1 MKMSPLTPRMS
12 PLTPRVSVPQP
23 SSVRPTPQPV
33 NKGWSM
39 SCLRPS
45 PPLRPCLALGRDDN
59 HRKSGRS
66 TKKQNER
73 SFEEDAQILRVIEAY
88 CTSAKTRYTVNSG
101 M

>member
-1 MKMSPLTPRMS
+1 MSPLTV
-12 PLTPRVSVPQP
+12 PLSPRVSVPQ
-23 SSVRPTPQPV
+23 SSSLRPIRQLV

-66 TKKQNER
+66 TKKQSE
-73 SFEEDAQILRVIEAY
+73 SSLCEDFAAVWSQKISCTRIE
-88 CTSAKTRYTVNSG
+88 T
-101 M
+101 

>member
-1 MKMSPLTPRMS
+1 MSPLTV
-12 PLTPRVSVPQP
+12 PLSSRVSVPQP
-23 SSVRPTPQPV
+23 SSLKPTHQLV

-66 TKKQNER
+66 SKKQ
-73 SFEEDAQILRVIEAY
+73 SK
-88 CTSAKTRYTVNSG
+88 S
-101 M
+101 